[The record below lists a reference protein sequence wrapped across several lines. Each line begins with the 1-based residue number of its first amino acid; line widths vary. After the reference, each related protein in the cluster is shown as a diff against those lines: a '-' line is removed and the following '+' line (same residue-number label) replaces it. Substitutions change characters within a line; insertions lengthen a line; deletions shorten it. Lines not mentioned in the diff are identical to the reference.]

1 LGGIDTLPHTDDTG
15 DVHQKGVSRVEGSRK
30 RRIYDELATPFERLK
45 HSPGVDPVQI
55 AAGGAQSN
63 AQSFCAETTD

>member
-1 LGGIDTLPHTDDTG
+1 
-15 DVHQKGVSRVEGSRK
+15 VHQKGVSRVEGSRK